1 MSPASEA
8 EDAARAYSE
17 WQQAVAG
24 VLAKSR
30 RVDAAELGPEP
41 QKLLETTTYD
51 GVTIS
56 PLYTG
61 RDELPES
68 PLPGQFPFVRGTDAS
83 RDVNAGWLVSAQ
95 FGQDTQNAAEVN
107 RAILDGLENGVSA
120 VRLSLGGQNL
130 PVAALDLALTGVLLD
145 LAPLTLDAGAVTAAA
160 AQQLFALLDQRATAG
175 DGVTDRAQVRAGLG
189 ASPLTDAFAGA
200 AGVELSDAVS
210 LAETAAGRDESI
222 RAITVDGTAFHNAGA
237 SDAEELGAAV
247 AAGVEY
253 LRALTDAGL
262 TISAALGQLE
272 FRLAATDDQFQTIA
286 KFRAGR
292 QVWARVAQ
300 VCGAS
305 EFGGA
310 VQHAVTSAAMMAQRD
325 PWVNMLRTTLA
336 AFGAGVGGA
345 DSVTVLPFDVA
356 LPAGAAGVSKSF
368 SARIARNTQ
377 LLLLEESHLG
387 RVLDPG
393 AGSWYVED
401 LTEEIA
407 AKAWEFFQQIETVG
421 GYSAAIG
428 SGVIADRI
436 AATKAARD
444 SDIAHRKTA
453 VTGVN
458 EFPNLAEAPL
468 PAGAA
473 EAGATVARY
482 AAAFESLR
490 DRSDAVPRGERR
502 TASGVPGAAGA
513 RRRAQ
518 RTVPRSQRT
527 SSPPVVSRP
536 INPGPLDA
544 GDGSIATGGEGVRSP
559 HRGAVR
565 HRQALRA
572 SRARRPWPHCGR
584 PASSRCCWPV
594 PRRSSPTSR
603 ARSVPTDSLPLAS
616 MQSRRCP
623 TCSAQ
628 SAATTSDWEHRSDNE
643 RGAARHRQFRR
654 RRR

>member
-189 ASPLTDAFAGA
+189 ASPLTDAFTGA

-253 LRALTDAGL
+253 LRALTNAGL

-393 AGSWYVED
+393 AGSWYIED

-428 SGVIADRI
+428 SGVIGDRI

-490 DRSDAVPRGERR
+490 DRSDAFLAANGARPQVFLAPLGPVSEHNGRS
-502 TASGVPGAAGA
+502 TFASNLLASGGIEA
-513 RRRAQ
+513 
-518 RTVPRSQRT
+518 
-527 SSPPVVSRP
+527 

-544 GDGSIATGGEGVRSP
+544 GDGSIAPAVKES
-559 HRGAVR
+559 GARIAVLCGTDKR
-565 HRQALRA
+565 YAEQGAAAVAALREA
-572 SRARRPWPHCGR
+572 GIEQVLLAGPEKIFADVEGAQRPDGFLTARIDAVTALSGLLG
-584 PASSRCCWPV
+584 AIGG
-594 PRRSSPTSR
+594 
-603 ARSVPTDSLPLAS
+603 
-616 MQSRRCP
+616 
-623 TCSAQ
+623 
-628 SAATTSDWEHRSDNE
+628 DNK
-643 RGAARHRQFRR
+643 
-654 RRR
+654 

>member
-51 GVTIS
+51 GVTVS
-56 PLYTG
+56 PLYSG
-61 RDELPES
+61 RDELPEA
-68 PLPGQFPFVRGTDAS
+68 PLPGQFPFVRGADGS
-83 RDVNAGWLVSAQ
+83 RDVNSGWLVAAR
-95 FGQDTQNAAEVN
+95 FGQGAQNGADVN
-107 RAILDGLENGVSA
+107 RTILDGLENGVSA
-120 VRLSLGGQNL
+120 VSLSVGGTNL

-145 LAPLTLDAGAVTAAA
+145 LAPLTLDAGADTVAAT
-160 AQQLFALLDQRATAG
+160 QQLYALVDQRAAAG
-175 DGVTDRAQVRAGLG
+175 DGVTDRAQVRIGLG
-189 ASPLTDAFAGA
+189 ASPLTDAFSGA
-200 AGVELSDAVS
+200 AGVELADAVA
-210 LAETAAGRDESI
+210 LADAAAARAETV

-237 SDAEELGAAV
+237 GDAEELGAAV

-253 LRALTDAGL
+253 LRALAEQGL

-368 SARIARNTQ
+368 SERIARNTQ

-393 AGSWYVED
+393 AGSWYVEQ
-401 LTEEIA
+401 LTQQVAE
-407 AKAWEFFQQIETVG
+407 KAWEFFQQIEAAG
-421 GYSAAIG
+421 GYRAALAAGI
-428 SGVIADRI
+428 IADRV

-444 SDIAHRKTA
+444 SDIAHRRTA

-458 EFPNLAEAPL
+458 EFPNLGEDPL

-482 AAAFESLR
+482 AAAFEALR
-490 DRSDAVPRGERR
+490 DRSDAFLAANGARPQVFLAPLGPVAEHNVRS
-502 TASGVPGAAGA
+502 TFATNLLASGGIEAV
-513 RRRAQ
+513 
-518 RTVPRSQRT
+518 
-527 SSPPVVSRP
+527 
-536 INPGPLDA
+536 NPGPLDPT
-544 GDGSIATGGEGVRSP
+544 DGSIAPAVKESGAKIAVLCGTDKRYGEQ
-559 HRGAVR
+559 GAAAVA
-565 HRQALRA
+565 ALREA
-572 SRARRPWPHCGR
+572 GIEQVLLAGPEKIFAEVEGAERPDGFLTARID
-584 PASSRCCWPV
+584 AV
-594 PRRSSPTSR
+594 
-603 ARSVPTDSLPLAS
+603 
-616 MQSRRCP
+616 
-623 TCSAQ
+623 
-628 SAATTSDWEHRSDNE
+628 AALTALLDAIDGDNK
-643 RGAARHRQFRR
+643 
-654 RRR
+654 

>member
-1 MSPASEA
+1 MRRGVT
-8 EDAARAYSE
+8 DAAHAYSE

-30 RVDAAELGPEP
+30 RVDASELGPEP

-61 RDELPES
+61 RDERPEP
-68 PLPGQFPFVRGTDAS
+68 PLPGVFPFVRGADAN
-83 RDVNAGWLVSAQ
+83 RDVNSGWLVNAQ
-95 FGQDTQNAAEVN
+95 FGQGAVDASAVN
-107 RAILDGLENGVSA
+107 RTILDSLENGVSA
-120 VRLSLGGQNL
+120 LQLSVGGENL
-130 PVAALDLALTGVLLD
+130 PTASLAVALEGVLLD
-145 LAPLTLDAGAVTAAA
+145 LAPLTLDAGADAETASE
-160 AQQLFALLDQRATAG
+160 QILALLDTRAAAG
-175 DGVTDRAQVRAGLG
+175 DGVADRAQVRVGLG
-189 ASPLTDAFAGA
+189 VAPLTSAFSGA
-200 AGVELSDAVS
+200 ADVELAQAVA
-210 LAETAAGRDESI
+210 LAETAAGREESI

-253 LRALTDAGL
+253 LRALTNAGL
-262 TISAALGQLE
+262 SISVALGQLE

-407 AKAWEFFQQIETVG
+407 AKAWEFFQQIEAVG
-421 GYSAAIG
+421 GYSAALG
-428 SGVIADRI
+428 SGVIGDRI

-444 SDIAHRKTA
+444 SDIAHRRTT

-468 PAGAA
+468 PT
-473 EAGATVARY
+473 EAIESGATVARY
-482 AAAFESLR
+482 AAAFEALR
-490 DRSDAVPRGERR
+490 DRSDAFLAANGARPQVFLAPLGPVAEHNGRS
-502 TASGVPGAAGA
+502 TFAANLLASGGIEAL
-513 RRRAQ
+513 
-518 RTVPRSQRT
+518 
-527 SSPPVVSRP
+527 
-536 INPGPLDA
+536 NPGPLDA
-544 GDGSIATGGEGVRSP
+544 GNGSIAAAVKES
-559 HRGAVR
+559 GARIAVLCGTDKR
-565 HRQALRA
+565 YAEQGAAAVAALREA
-572 SRARRPWPHCGR
+572 GIEQVLLAGPEKIFAGVEGAERPDGFLTARID
-584 PASSRCCWPV
+584 AV
-594 PRRSSPTSR
+594 
-603 ARSVPTDSLPLAS
+603 
-616 MQSRRCP
+616 
-623 TCSAQ
+623 
-628 SAATTSDWEHRSDNE
+628 AALTALLDAIDGDNE
-643 RGAARHRQFRR
+643 
-654 RRR
+654 